1 MAVDSPKRKRPELRR
16 RTGQFSGVQ
25 VMFAAILS
33 IGLFLAID
41 FSGRISANQPLQ
53 QAYERVQAE
62 IEQLR
67 LEQETLINER
77 DYVRSDAYVALW
89 ARSEGKMIQPGE
101 VLIVPVP
108 SSQDMELTPTPQ
120 VTFEDFQT
128 TSAEPDSWTVWW
140 NLFFDSPPPD
150 LE

>member
-1 MAVDSPKRKRPELRR
+1 MAEVKKPQRPVVRR

-41 FSGRISANQPLQ
+41 FSGRITASQPLQ
-53 QAYERVQAE
+53 EAYARVQTE
-62 IEQLR
+62 IDQLR
-67 LEQETLINER
+67 REQEDLIRER
-77 DYVRSDAYVALW
+77 DYVRSDAYVSLW

-108 SSQDMELTPTPQ
+108 GDMGVELTPTPQ
-120 VTFEDFQT
+120 VFVDEIRTAPRQ
-128 TSAEPDSWTVWW
+128 PDTWMLWW

-150 LE
+150 FD

>member
-1 MAVDSPKRKRPELRR
+1 MAQEQKPKRAEARR

-41 FSGRISANQPLQ
+41 FSGRISNSQPLQ

-67 LEQETLINER
+67 HEQEALITER

-108 SSQDMELTPTPQ
+108 SGASVEITPTPQ
-120 VTFEDFQT
+120 VSLTDIRT
-128 TSAEPDSWTVWW
+128 TAPEAESWTLWW
-140 NLFFDSPPPD
+140 NLFFDSPPP
-150 LE
+150 EF

>member
-1 MAVDSPKRKRPELRR
+1 MAVDSPKRKRTEVRR

-41 FSGRISANQPLQ
+41 FSGRIAANQPLQ

-67 LEQETLINER
+67 QEQEALLTER

-108 SSQDMELTPTPQ
+108 SSEDMELTPTPQ
-120 VTFEDFQT
+120 ITFEDFET
-128 TSAEPDSWTVWW
+128 TSSQPETWTVWW
-140 NLFFDSPPPD
+140 NLFFDSPPP
-150 LE
+150 EFE

>member
-1 MAVDSPKRKRPELRR
+1 MAVDSPKRKRVEVRR

-41 FSGRISANQPLQ
+41 FSGRITANQPLQ

-62 IEQLR
+62 IERLR
-67 LEQETLINER
+67 LEQEALISER

-108 SSQDMELTPTPQ
+108 SGVDMELTPTPQ
-120 VTFEDFQT
+120 VTFNDIQT
-128 TSAEPDSWTVWW
+128 TPPEPDSWTVWW
-140 NLFFDSPPPD
+140 NLFFDSPPPSF
-150 LE
+150 E